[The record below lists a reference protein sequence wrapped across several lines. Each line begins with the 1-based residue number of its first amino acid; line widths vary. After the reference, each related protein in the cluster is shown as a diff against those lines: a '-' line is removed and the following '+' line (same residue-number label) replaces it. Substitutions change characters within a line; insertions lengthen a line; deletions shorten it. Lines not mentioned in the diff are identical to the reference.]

1 LKKVGLFLTTI
12 VLIYLGYS
20 VFSSKQHFW
29 QGYTALAL
37 TWIVWLSPYCPK
49 PLFINGRI
57 MVIFA
62 LIYHVVRLALNLV
75 AMYLLFTYKFLSIY
89 EILIG
94 YFILL
99 LISFLSIK
107 NERNFRSQNQ

>member
-1 LKKVGLFLTTI
+1 VKKVGLALTTI
-12 VLIYLGYS
+12 VLIYLGYN
-20 VFSSKQHFW
+20 VFKAEQHFW
-29 QGYTALAL
+29 QGYIALAL
-37 TWIVWLSPYCPK
+37 TLVVWIGPYLPK
-49 PLFINGRI
+49 PQFFNGRTV
-57 MVIFA
+57 VILA
-62 LIYHVVRLALNLV
+62 LIYHVIRMAFNLV
-75 AMYLLFTYKFLSIY
+75 AMYLLFTYKFLNIY